1 MAILDDVIG
10 VFSPRW
16 KAARLR
22 SRAVIQAYEA
32 VKTTRTHK
40 ARRESR
46 TADQLSQYGAVSLR
60 EQARYLDNN
69 HDLVIGVFDKLEERV
84 VGKNGIIVEPHPVLR
99 NGAIARDLAAEI
111 RTRWSEW
118 SVSPEVTGQF
128 TRPML
133 ERLMLRTW
141 LRDGEVFAQM
151 VSGRINSLTP
161 SAGVHF
167 WLEALEPDFIPMTSD
182 ESNRLNQGVFVDDW
196 GRPEKYLVYKSRPVS
211 GRQMETKEVDAERM
225 LHLKFVRRLHQM
237 RGTSLL
243 SGVLIRLS
251 ALKEYEDSEL
261 TAARIAAALGMYI
274 RKGDG
279 QSYETDG
286 NDSKEN
292 ERELT
297 IQPGIIYDD
306 LKPGEEIG
314 MVKSDRPNPNLETF
328 RNGQLRAVAA
338 GSRLSFSSTAR
349 NYNGTYSA
357 QRQELVE
364 STDGYLILQDWFIG
378 AVTRPMYRA
387 WLKQAV
393 ASGVI
398 RLPRDLDRS
407 SLYTAVYSGPV
418 MPWIDPVRRL
428 RPGKFRFVVE
438 RRQNQTGYVQVVVI
452 RMMSNVGARPKLMKT
467 ASWIWY
473 LIPIRPV
480 IKEAAVPQRNDR
492 SRSTPTTS
500 PKNNSWFRMQAGH
513 QSDADIYIYDEIGF
527 WGVTAKQF
535 ISDLNALGDIT
546 HINLHINSP
555 GGDVFEGIAIFNA
568 LKTHGASITVYV
580 DGVAASM
587 ASVIAM
593 VGNPVIM
600 PENSFM
606 MIHKP
611 FGFTGGD
618 AEDMRTYADLLDKV
632 EAVLLPAY
640 AQKTGKTTDEIA
652 AMLADE
658 TWMSGAEC
666 LAQGFADQVTPAVKA
681 MACIQSKRT
690 EEFKKMPESIRN
702 MITPPRNSA
711 PRVQDDEP
719 AASRTPVQ
727 AAAPVVDE
735 NSIRAQVLAEQKARV
750 NGINDLF
757 AMFGGRYQMLQAQC
771 LADPECSLEQARE
784 KLLNEMGRES
794 TPSNKNTP
802 AHIYAGNGNF
812 VGDGIRQALMARAG
826 FEKNERDNVYNG
838 MTLRE
843 YARMSLTERGIGV
856 SGYNPMQMV
865 GAAFTHSTSDFGNIL
880 LDVANKAILQGWEDA
895 PETYEQW
902 TRKGQLSDFKI
913 AHRVGM
919 GGFSALRQVREGAEY
934 KYVTTGDKQATIAL
948 ATYGELF
955 SITRQAIINDDLNM
969 LTDVPMKLGRAAKST
984 IADLVYAILTSNP
997 KISTDNVS
1005 LFDKAKHANVLES
1018 AAMDVASL
1026 DKARQLMRVQ
1036 KEGER
1041 HLNIRPAFV
1050 LVPTAMESVAN
1061 QVIRS
1066 SSVKGA
1072 DINAGI
1078 INPVKDFA
1086 TVIAEP
1092 RLDDNSQTTFYLAAS
1107 KGSDTIEVAYLNGVD
1122 TPYID
1127 QMEGFSVD
1135 GVTTKVRIDAGVAP
1149 VDHRGLVKCTA

>member
-1 MAILDDVIG
+1 M
-10 VFSPRW
+10 
-16 KAARLR
+16 KA
-22 SRAVIQAYEA
+22 
-32 VKTTRTHK
+32 
-40 ARRESR
+40 
-46 TADQLSQYGAVSLR
+46 
-60 EQARYLDNN
+60 
-69 HDLVIGVFDKLEERV
+69 
-84 VGKNGIIVEPHPVLR
+84 
-99 NGAIARDLAAEI
+99 
-111 RTRWSEW
+111 
-118 SVSPEVTGQF
+118 
-128 TRPML
+128 
-133 ERLMLRTW
+133 
-141 LRDGEVFAQM
+141 
-151 VSGRINSLTP
+151 
-161 SAGVHF
+161 
-167 WLEALEPDFIPMTSD
+167 
-182 ESNRLNQGVFVDDW
+182 
-196 GRPEKYLVYKSRPVS
+196 
-211 GRQMETKEVDAERM
+211 
-225 LHLKFVRRLHQM
+225 
-237 RGTSLL
+237 
-243 SGVLIRLS
+243 
-251 ALKEYEDSEL
+251 
-261 TAARIAAALGMYI
+261 
-274 RKGDG
+274 
-279 QSYETDG
+279 G
-286 NDSKEN
+286 NK
-292 ERELT
+292 
-297 IQPGIIYDD
+297 
-306 LKPGEEIG
+306 
-314 MVKSDRPNPNLETF
+314 
-328 RNGQLRAVAA
+328 
-338 GSRLSFSSTAR
+338 
-349 NYNGTYSA
+349 
-357 QRQELVE
+357 
-364 STDGYLILQDWFIG
+364 
-378 AVTRPMYRA
+378 
-387 WLKQAV
+387 
-393 ASGVI
+393 
-398 RLPRDLDRS
+398 
-407 SLYTAVYSGPV
+407 
-418 MPWIDPVRRL
+418 
-428 RPGKFRFVVE
+428 
-438 RRQNQTGYVQVVVI
+438 
-452 RMMSNVGARPKLMKT
+452 
-467 ASWIWY
+467 
-473 LIPIRPV
+473 
-480 IKEAAVPQRNDR
+480 
-492 SRSTPTTS
+492 
-500 PKNNSWFRMQAGH
+500 
-513 QSDADIYIYDEIGF
+513 SDADIYIYDEIGF

-535 ISDLNALGDIT
+535 VSDLNALGNIT

-568 LKTHGASITVYV
+568 LKNHGASITVYV

-593 VGNPVIM
+593 VGDPVIM
-600 PENSFM
+600 PENAFM

-611 FGFTGGD
+611 WGVSGGD
-618 AEDMRTYADLLDKV
+618 ADDMRDYADLLDKV
-632 EAVLLPAY
+632 ESVLLPAY

-666 LAQGFADQVTPAVKA
+666 LAHGFADQVTPEVKA

-702 MITPPRNSA
+702 MIIPPRNSA
-711 PRVQDDEP
+711 TREP
-719 AASRTPVQ
+719 ENPNAVSQTQAQVTTQVAATTNS
-727 AAAPVVDE
+727 AAPTATASSADE

-750 NGINDLF
+750 SGINELF
-757 AMFGGRYQMLQAQC
+757 GMFGGRYQTLQASC
-771 LADPECSLEQARE
+771 LSDPECSLEQARE
-784 KLLNEMGRES
+784 KLLNEMGKEFS
-794 TPSNKNTP
+794 PSNKNTP

-826 FEKNERDNVYNG
+826 FAEREQNNVYNG

-865 GAAFTHSTSDFGNIL
+865 GAAFTHSSSDFGNIL
-880 LDVANKAILQGWEDA
+880 LDVANKAILQGWEEA

-919 GGFSALRQVREGAEY
+919 GGFSSLRQVREGAEY

-1066 SSVKGA
+1066 ASVKGA

-1092 RLDDNSQTTFYLAAS
+1092 RLDDNSQTTFYLAAA
-1107 KGSDTIEVAYLNGVD
+1107 KGTDTIEVAYLNGVD

>member
-1 MAILDDVIG
+1 
-10 VFSPRW
+10 
-16 KAARLR
+16 
-22 SRAVIQAYEA
+22 
-32 VKTTRTHK
+32 
-40 ARRESR
+40 
-46 TADQLSQYGAVSLR
+46 
-60 EQARYLDNN
+60 
-69 HDLVIGVFDKLEERV
+69 
-84 VGKNGIIVEPHPVLR
+84 
-99 NGAIARDLAAEI
+99 
-111 RTRWSEW
+111 
-118 SVSPEVTGQF
+118 
-128 TRPML
+128 
-133 ERLMLRTW
+133 
-141 LRDGEVFAQM
+141 
-151 VSGRINSLTP
+151 
-161 SAGVHF
+161 
-167 WLEALEPDFIPMTSD
+167 
-182 ESNRLNQGVFVDDW
+182 
-196 GRPEKYLVYKSRPVS
+196 
-211 GRQMETKEVDAERM
+211 
-225 LHLKFVRRLHQM
+225 
-237 RGTSLL
+237 
-243 SGVLIRLS
+243 
-251 ALKEYEDSEL
+251 
-261 TAARIAAALGMYI
+261 
-274 RKGDG
+274 
-279 QSYETDG
+279 
-286 NDSKEN
+286 
-292 ERELT
+292 
-297 IQPGIIYDD
+297 
-306 LKPGEEIG
+306 
-314 MVKSDRPNPNLETF
+314 
-328 RNGQLRAVAA
+328 
-338 GSRLSFSSTAR
+338 
-349 NYNGTYSA
+349 
-357 QRQELVE
+357 
-364 STDGYLILQDWFIG
+364 
-378 AVTRPMYRA
+378 
-387 WLKQAV
+387 
-393 ASGVI
+393 
-398 RLPRDLDRS
+398 
-407 SLYTAVYSGPV
+407 
-418 MPWIDPVRRL
+418 
-428 RPGKFRFVVE
+428 
-438 RRQNQTGYVQVVVI
+438 
-452 RMMSNVGARPKLMKT
+452 MS
-467 ASWIWY
+467 
-473 LIPIRPV
+473 
-480 IKEAAVPQRNDR
+480 QRNDR
-492 SRSTPTTS
+492 SRSTPTAS

-593 VGNPVIM
+593 VGTPVIM
-600 PENSFM
+600 PENTFM

-640 AQKTGKTTDEIA
+640 AQKTGKTTDEVA

-666 LAQGFADQVTPAVKA
+666 LAHGFADQVTPAVKA

-711 PRVQDDEP
+711 TREPENKNTASQTQEQTTAQVATTATTTNAPSADE
-719 AASRTPVQ
+719 S
-727 AAAPVVDE
+727 
-735 NSIRAQVLAEQKARV
+735 SIRAQVLAEQKTRV
-750 NGINDLF
+750 SGINELF
-757 AMFGGRYQMLQAQC
+757 GMFGGRYQTLQASC
-771 LADPECSLEQARE
+771 LSDPECSLEQARE
-784 KLLNEMGRES
+784 KLLNEMGKEFS
-794 TPSNKNTP
+794 PSNKNTP
-802 AHIYAGNGNF
+802 AHIYVGNGNF

-826 FEKNERDNVYNG
+826 FEKTERDNVYNG

-843 YARMSLTERGIGV
+843 YACMSLTERGIGV

>member
-1 MAILDDVIG
+1 
-10 VFSPRW
+10 
-16 KAARLR
+16 
-22 SRAVIQAYEA
+22 
-32 VKTTRTHK
+32 
-40 ARRESR
+40 
-46 TADQLSQYGAVSLR
+46 
-60 EQARYLDNN
+60 
-69 HDLVIGVFDKLEERV
+69 
-84 VGKNGIIVEPHPVLR
+84 
-99 NGAIARDLAAEI
+99 
-111 RTRWSEW
+111 
-118 SVSPEVTGQF
+118 
-128 TRPML
+128 
-133 ERLMLRTW
+133 
-141 LRDGEVFAQM
+141 
-151 VSGRINSLTP
+151 
-161 SAGVHF
+161 
-167 WLEALEPDFIPMTSD
+167 
-182 ESNRLNQGVFVDDW
+182 
-196 GRPEKYLVYKSRPVS
+196 
-211 GRQMETKEVDAERM
+211 
-225 LHLKFVRRLHQM
+225 
-237 RGTSLL
+237 
-243 SGVLIRLS
+243 
-251 ALKEYEDSEL
+251 
-261 TAARIAAALGMYI
+261 
-274 RKGDG
+274 
-279 QSYETDG
+279 
-286 NDSKEN
+286 
-292 ERELT
+292 
-297 IQPGIIYDD
+297 
-306 LKPGEEIG
+306 
-314 MVKSDRPNPNLETF
+314 
-328 RNGQLRAVAA
+328 
-338 GSRLSFSSTAR
+338 
-349 NYNGTYSA
+349 
-357 QRQELVE
+357 
-364 STDGYLILQDWFIG
+364 
-378 AVTRPMYRA
+378 
-387 WLKQAV
+387 
-393 ASGVI
+393 
-398 RLPRDLDRS
+398 
-407 SLYTAVYSGPV
+407 
-418 MPWIDPVRRL
+418 
-428 RPGKFRFVVE
+428 
-438 RRQNQTGYVQVVVI
+438 
-452 RMMSNVGARPKLMKT
+452 MS
-467 ASWIWY
+467 
-473 LIPIRPV
+473 
-480 IKEAAVPQRNDR
+480 QRNDR
-492 SRSTPTTS
+492 SRSTPTAS

-580 DGVAASM
+580 DGVVASM

-600 PENSFM
+600 PENTFM

-640 AQKTGKTTDEIA
+640 AQKTGKTTDEVA

-666 LAQGFADQVTPAVKA
+666 LAHGFADQVTPAVKA

-711 PRVQDDEP
+711 TREPENKNTASQTQEQTTAQVATTVTTTNAPSADE
-719 AASRTPVQ
+719 S
-727 AAAPVVDE
+727 
-735 NSIRAQVLAEQKARV
+735 SIRAQVLAEQKARV
-750 NGINDLF
+750 SGINELF
-757 AMFGGRYQMLQAQC
+757 GMFGGRYQTLQASC
-771 LADPECSLEQARE
+771 LSEPECSLEQARE
-784 KLLNEMGRES
+784 KLLNEMGKEFS
-794 TPSNKNTP
+794 PSNKNTP

-826 FEKNERDNVYNG
+826 FEKTERDNVYNG

>member
-1 MAILDDVIG
+1 
-10 VFSPRW
+10 
-16 KAARLR
+16 
-22 SRAVIQAYEA
+22 
-32 VKTTRTHK
+32 
-40 ARRESR
+40 
-46 TADQLSQYGAVSLR
+46 
-60 EQARYLDNN
+60 
-69 HDLVIGVFDKLEERV
+69 
-84 VGKNGIIVEPHPVLR
+84 
-99 NGAIARDLAAEI
+99 
-111 RTRWSEW
+111 
-118 SVSPEVTGQF
+118 
-128 TRPML
+128 
-133 ERLMLRTW
+133 
-141 LRDGEVFAQM
+141 
-151 VSGRINSLTP
+151 
-161 SAGVHF
+161 
-167 WLEALEPDFIPMTSD
+167 
-182 ESNRLNQGVFVDDW
+182 
-196 GRPEKYLVYKSRPVS
+196 
-211 GRQMETKEVDAERM
+211 
-225 LHLKFVRRLHQM
+225 
-237 RGTSLL
+237 
-243 SGVLIRLS
+243 
-251 ALKEYEDSEL
+251 
-261 TAARIAAALGMYI
+261 
-274 RKGDG
+274 
-279 QSYETDG
+279 
-286 NDSKEN
+286 
-292 ERELT
+292 
-297 IQPGIIYDD
+297 
-306 LKPGEEIG
+306 
-314 MVKSDRPNPNLETF
+314 
-328 RNGQLRAVAA
+328 
-338 GSRLSFSSTAR
+338 
-349 NYNGTYSA
+349 
-357 QRQELVE
+357 
-364 STDGYLILQDWFIG
+364 
-378 AVTRPMYRA
+378 
-387 WLKQAV
+387 
-393 ASGVI
+393 
-398 RLPRDLDRS
+398 
-407 SLYTAVYSGPV
+407 
-418 MPWIDPVRRL
+418 
-428 RPGKFRFVVE
+428 
-438 RRQNQTGYVQVVVI
+438 
-452 RMMSNVGARPKLMKT
+452 MS
-467 ASWIWY
+467 
-473 LIPIRPV
+473 
-480 IKEAAVPQRNDR
+480 QRNDR
-492 SRSTPTTS
+492 SRSTPTAS

-600 PENSFM
+600 PENTFM

-640 AQKTGKTTDEIA
+640 AQKTGKTTDEVA

-666 LAQGFADQVTPAVKA
+666 LAHGFADQVTPAVKA

-711 PRVQDDEP
+711 TREPENKNTASQTQEQTTAQVATTATTTNAPSTDE
-719 AASRTPVQ
+719 S
-727 AAAPVVDE
+727 
-735 NSIRAQVLAEQKARV
+735 SIRAQVLAEQKARV
-750 NGINDLF
+750 SGINELF
-757 AMFGGRYQMLQAQC
+757 GMFGGRYQTLQASC
-771 LADPECSLEQARE
+771 LSEPECSLEQARE
-784 KLLNEMGRES
+784 KLLNEMCKEFS
-794 TPSNKNTP
+794 PSNKNTP

-826 FEKNERDNVYNG
+826 FEKTERDNVYNG

>member
-1 MAILDDVIG
+1 M
-10 VFSPRW
+10 
-16 KAARLR
+16 
-22 SRAVIQAYEA
+22 
-32 VKTTRTHK
+32 
-40 ARRESR
+40 
-46 TADQLSQYGAVSLR
+46 
-60 EQARYLDNN
+60 
-69 HDLVIGVFDKLEERV
+69 
-84 VGKNGIIVEPHPVLR
+84 
-99 NGAIARDLAAEI
+99 
-111 RTRWSEW
+111 
-118 SVSPEVTGQF
+118 
-128 TRPML
+128 
-133 ERLMLRTW
+133 
-141 LRDGEVFAQM
+141 
-151 VSGRINSLTP
+151 
-161 SAGVHF
+161 
-167 WLEALEPDFIPMTSD
+167 
-182 ESNRLNQGVFVDDW
+182 
-196 GRPEKYLVYKSRPVS
+196 
-211 GRQMETKEVDAERM
+211 
-225 LHLKFVRRLHQM
+225 
-237 RGTSLL
+237 
-243 SGVLIRLS
+243 
-251 ALKEYEDSEL
+251 
-261 TAARIAAALGMYI
+261 
-274 RKGDG
+274 
-279 QSYETDG
+279 
-286 NDSKEN
+286 
-292 ERELT
+292 
-297 IQPGIIYDD
+297 
-306 LKPGEEIG
+306 
-314 MVKSDRPNPNLETF
+314 
-328 RNGQLRAVAA
+328 
-338 GSRLSFSSTAR
+338 
-349 NYNGTYSA
+349 
-357 QRQELVE
+357 
-364 STDGYLILQDWFIG
+364 
-378 AVTRPMYRA
+378 
-387 WLKQAV
+387 LKQNAWFRGEPK
-393 ASGVI
+393 AS
-398 RLPRDLDRS
+398 
-407 SLYTAVYSGPV
+407 
-418 MPWIDPVRRL
+418 M
-428 RPGKFRFVVE
+428 
-438 RRQNQTGYVQVVVI
+438 
-452 RMMSNVGARPKLMKT
+452 
-467 ASWIWY
+467 
-473 LIPIRPV
+473 
-480 IKEAAVPQRNDR
+480 
-492 SRSTPTTS
+492 
-500 PKNNSWFRMQAGH
+500 KNNSWFRMKAGH
-513 QSDADIYIYDEIGF
+513 KSDADIYIYDEIGF

-535 ISDLNALGDIT
+535 VSDLNALGNIT

-568 LKTHGASITVYV
+568 LKNHGASITVYV

-593 VGNPVIM
+593 VGDPVIM
-600 PENSFM
+600 PENAFM

-611 FGFTGGD
+611 WGVSGGD
-618 AEDMRTYADLLDKV
+618 ADDMRDYADLLDKV
-632 EAVLLPAY
+632 ESVLLPAY

-666 LAQGFADQVTPAVKA
+666 LAHGFADQVTPEVKA

-702 MITPPRNSA
+702 MIIPPRNSA
-711 PRVQDDEP
+711 TREP
-719 AASRTPVQ
+719 ENPNAVSQTQAQVTTQVAATTNS
-727 AAAPVVDE
+727 AAPTATASSADE

-750 NGINDLF
+750 SGINELF
-757 AMFGGRYQMLQAQC
+757 GMFGGRYQTLQASC
-771 LADPECSLEQARE
+771 LSDPECSLEQARE
-784 KLLNEMGRES
+784 KLLNEMGKEFS
-794 TPSNKNTP
+794 PSNKNTP
-802 AHIYAGNGNF
+802 AHIYVGNGNF

-826 FEKNERDNVYNG
+826 FAEREQDNVYNG

-865 GAAFTHSTSDFGNIL
+865 GAAFTHSSSDFGNIL
-880 LDVANKAILQGWEDA
+880 LDVANKAILQGWEEA

-919 GGFSALRQVREGAEY
+919 GGFSSLRQVREGAEY

-1066 SSVKGA
+1066 ASVKGA

-1092 RLDDNSQTTFYLAAS
+1092 RLDDNSQTTFYLAAA
-1107 KGSDTIEVAYLNGVD
+1107 KGTDTIEVAYLNGVD